1 MNLENIR
8 EIRTVEGEEKIN
20 ELLTTGKWKVLALL
34 YEEDGVVATLAR
46 VRA

>member
-8 EIRTVEGEEKIN
+8 EIRSVEGEEKIN
-20 ELLTTGKWKVLALL
+20 ELLTTGKWKVLTLM
-34 YEEDGVVATLAR
+34 YGEDGVIATPAR

>member
-8 EIRTVEGEEKIN
+8 EILTVTGEENIN
-20 ELLTTGKWKVLALL
+20 ALLITGKWKVLALTH
-34 YEEDGVVATLAR
+34 EEYGVVATLAR